1 MGHSRVPLSRK
12 RERGGGEKREE
23 GRWTDRQTQKKD
35 TLGKKGLE
43 GI

>member
-1 MGHSRVPLSRK
+1 MSK
-12 RERGGGEKREE
+12 EKGGGGREKREE